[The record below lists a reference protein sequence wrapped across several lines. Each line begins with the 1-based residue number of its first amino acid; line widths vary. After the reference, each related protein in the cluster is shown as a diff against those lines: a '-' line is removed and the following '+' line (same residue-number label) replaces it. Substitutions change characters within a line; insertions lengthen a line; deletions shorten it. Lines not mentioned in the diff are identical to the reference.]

1 MSLCLDSSNT
11 SLPAVDFSG
20 SIINFRFIDIDVS
33 VIITLESGD
42 FLFIPGFN
50 NTDSVSRINI
60 PRDLLNNLFLYT
72 LTYTDLSN
80 SNWTHMKYSMN
91 VWPDISFCNSKVI
104 LSKAI
109 QPNAR
114 NQELQ
119 YDYTRYLIREITGSI
134 YMNGLFRNKDELLQK
149 VIALD
154 INFNTSVRSILSTCG
169 TTLVPKDNS
178 SYYNNPGRILIESI
192 LAQDN
197 VMETDNVE
205 RRAALI
211 QNFNDNINALYA
223 ANNNVEYYILGKKT
237 SGSID
242 KYYFPL
248 YLDTSSNRINPLY
261 IPVKFF
267 SAVFFGEIVD
277 LSTYTFYT
285 RSSVFDTNGSN
296 TEPSLTN
303 YATIHNHFFPFHFS
317 YSDSLSV
324 RLTYKPKNNT
334 YLGKEIHDRSYEVYL
349 DVGLD
354 SSFNVLYDPSGSEGL
369 PALVIAGNP
378 RQYRP
383 NLINKAFQYVFFNVL
398 TPNLYYSPY
407 NFYPTLFDIK
417 EITFSTKVEKR
428 FPNPNGVITVDNIIF
443 DCNEWNELLEMNHD
457 IQYCYVNTS
466 TEIPYITDEAQAA
479 YDLSYNIPTV
489 NWFVSIFTRPRN
501 KVTNDSE
508 GIGFDRFNSIPIVTQ
523 FDTWETHNLSNL
535 KWDDNMNCQCPWANI
550 LNLPVISITPYGSIS
565 LNGDQQIMAIAIA
578 TDNVNFEGYIKN
590 VVITFNDGRYIQMV

>member
-20 SIINFRFIDIDVS
+20 SILNFRFIDIDVS
-33 VIITLESGD
+33 VTITLESGD
-42 FLFIPGFN
+42 FLFIPGFS

-60 PRDLLNNLFLYT
+60 PRDFLNNLFLYT

-80 SNWTHMKYSMN
+80 SNWTHMKYAMN
-91 VWPDISFCNSKVI
+91 VWPDISFSNSKVI
-104 LSKAI
+104 LTKAI
-109 QPNAR
+109 NQNAR

-119 YDYTRYLIREITGSI
+119 YDYIRYLLKEITGSI

-149 VIALD
+149 VVALD
-154 INFNTSVRSILSTCG
+154 VNFNTSVRSILSTCG
-169 TTLVPKDNS
+169 TQLIPMDNS

-205 RRAALI
+205 RRSLLI
-211 QNFNDNINALYA
+211 QNFNDQITALYT
-223 ANNNVEYYILGKKT
+223 ANKNTDYYILGIILT
-237 SGSID
+237 ESTARYHYPI
-242 KYYFPL
+242 
-248 YLDTSSNRINPLY
+248 YLDTSANRTT
-261 IPVKFF
+261 PVKFV
-267 SAVFFGEIVD
+267 SAIFLGTTVD
-277 LSTYTFYT
+277 LSSYTFYT
-285 RSSVFDTNGSN
+285 VNTGINHSSTQPAGI
-296 TEPSLTN
+296 N
-303 YATIHNHFFPFHFS
+303 YSTIHNYFYPFNFN

-349 DVGLD
+349 DIGLD

-378 RQYRP
+378 RLYQP
-383 NLINKAFQYVFFNVL
+383 NLINKAFQYTFFNV
-398 TPNLYYSPY
+398 TPPNLYYSPY

-417 EITFSTKVEKR
+417 EITFSTMVEKR
-428 FPNPNGVITVDNIIF
+428 FPAPNGVITVDNIIF
-443 DCNEWNELLEMNHD
+443 DCNEWNELLEMNTD
-457 IQYCYVNTS
+457 IDYCYLNMS
-466 TEIPYITDEAQAA
+466 TDIPYITDASQAE

-501 KVTNDSE
+501 KGTTDSE
-508 GIGFDRFNSIPIVTQ
+508 GIGFDRFNSIPIVTR
-523 FDTWETHNLSNL
+523 FDTWETFNLSNL
-535 KWDDNMNCQCPWANI
+535 KWDDNMNCQCPWSNI
-550 LNLPVISITPYGSIS
+550 LNLPVVSITPYGSIT

-578 TDNVNFEGYIKN
+578 TDNINFRGYIKN

>member
-1 MSLCLDSSNT
+1 MSLYLDSSNT

-20 SIINFRFIDIDVS
+20 SILNFRFIDIDVS

-60 PRDLLNNLFLYT
+60 PRNLLNNLFLYT

-109 QPNAR
+109 NPNAR

-119 YDYTRYLIREITGSI
+119 YDYTRYLIKEITGSI
-134 YMNGLFRNKDELLQK
+134 YMNGLFRNKDELITK
-149 VIALD
+149 VIKLD
-154 INFNTSVRSILSTCG
+154 IEFNSSVRSILSTCG
-169 TTLVPKDNS
+169 TQIDPMDNS

-205 RRAALI
+205 RRALLI
-211 QNFNDNINALYA
+211 QDFKDAINTLYT
-223 ANNNVEYYILGKKT
+223 ANTNTAYYIEGIKVSST
-237 SGSID
+237 ATQFHYPI
-242 KYYFPL
+242 
-248 YLDTSSNRINPLY
+248 YLDTSANRTNPSY
-261 IPVKFF
+261 NPVKFV
-267 SAVFFGEIVD
+267 SAVFFGEIVN

-285 RSSVFDTNGSN
+285 LGTVLSVVSA
-296 TEPSLTN
+296 PSGYVN
-303 YATIHNHFFPFHFS
+303 YSTIHNYFFTFKFN

-369 PALVIAGNP
+369 PAKVIEGNP
-378 RQYRP
+378 RQYQA
-383 NLINKAFQYVFFNVL
+383 NQINKAFQYVFFNVSP
-398 TPNLYYSPY
+398 PNLYYSPY

-428 FPNPNGVITVDNIIF
+428 FPAPNGFITVDNIMF
-443 DCNEWNELLEMNHD
+443 DCNEWDELLETNTD
-457 IQYCYVNTS
+457 IGYCYMSVDV
-466 TEIPYITDEAQAA
+466 PYITDEAQAA

-489 NWFVSIFTRPRN
+489 NWFVSVFTRPRN
-501 KVTNDSE
+501 KGTTDSE
-508 GIGFDRFNSIPIVTQ
+508 GIGFDRFNSIPIVSQ
-523 FDTWETHNLSNL
+523 FDTWETRNLTNL
-535 KWDDNMNCQCPWANI
+535 KWDDNMNCQCPWTNI
-550 LNLPVISITPYGSIS
+550 LNLPVISATPYGEIK

-578 TDNVNFEGYIKN
+578 TDHVDFLGYIKD
-590 VVITFNDGRYIQMV
+590 VVITFNDGRFIKMI

>member
-20 SIINFRFIDIDVS
+20 SILNFRFIDIDVS
-33 VIITLESGD
+33 VTITLESGD
-42 FLFIPGFN
+42 FLFIPGFG

-60 PRDLLNNLFLYT
+60 PKDFLNNLFLYT

-80 SNWTHMKYSMN
+80 SNWTHMKYAMN

-104 LSKAI
+104 VTKAI
-109 QPNAR
+109 NQSAR

-119 YDYTRYLIREITGSI
+119 YDYIRYLLKEITGSI

-149 VIALD
+149 VVALD
-154 INFNTSVRSILSTCG
+154 IEFNTKVRSVLSTCG
-169 TTLVPKDNS
+169 TQLIPMDNS

-197 VMETDNVE
+197 VLETDNVE
-205 RRAALI
+205 RRALLI
-211 QNFNDNINALYA
+211 QNFNDEISTLYT
-223 ANNNVEYYILGKKT
+223 ANKDTEYYILGIILT
-237 SGSID
+237 ESTARYHYPI
-242 KYYFPL
+242 F
-248 YLDTSSNRINPLY
+248 LDTSANRTT
-261 IPVKFF
+261 PVKFV
-267 SAVFFGEIVD
+267 SAIFLGTTVN

-285 RSSVFDTNGSN
+285 VN
-296 TEPSLTN
+296 TGIQHSTDPPAGIN
-303 YATIHNHFFPFHFS
+303 YSTIHNHFFPFNFN

-349 DVGLD
+349 DIGLD
-354 SSFNVLYDPSGSEGL
+354 SSFNVLYDASGSEGL

-378 RQYRP
+378 RKYQP
-383 NLINKAFQYVFFNVL
+383 NLINKAFQYTFFNVSP
-398 TPNLYYSPY
+398 PNLYYSPY

-417 EITFSTKVEKR
+417 EITFSTMVEKR
-428 FPNPNGVITVDNIIF
+428 FPSPNGVIVVDNIIF
-443 DCNEWNELLEMNHD
+443 DCNEWNELLEMNTD

-466 TEIPYITDEAQAA
+466 TDIPYITDASQAE

-489 NWFVSIFTRPRN
+489 NWFVSVFTRPRN
-501 KVTNDSE
+501 KGTTDSE

-535 KWDDNMNCQCPWANI
+535 KWDDNMNCQCPWSDI
-550 LNLPVISITPYGSIS
+550 LNLPVISITPYGSIT
-565 LNGDQQIMAIAIA
+565 LNGDQQIMAMAIA
-578 TDNVNFEGYIKN
+578 TDNINFRGYIKN

>member
-1 MSLCLDSSNT
+1 MSLYLDSSNS

-20 SIINFRFIDIDVS
+20 SILNFRFIDIDVS

-50 NTDSVSRINI
+50 NTDSISRINI
-60 PRDLLNNLFLYT
+60 PRNLLNNLFLYT

-80 SNWTHMKYSMN
+80 SNWNNMKYAMN
-91 VWPDISFCNSKVI
+91 IWPDISFCNSKVI

-109 QPNAR
+109 NPNAR

-119 YDYTRYLIREITGSI
+119 YDYTRYLITEITGSI
-134 YMNGLFRNKDELLQK
+134 YMNGLFRNKDELLSK
-149 VIALD
+149 VIRLD
-154 INFNTSVRSILSTCG
+154 IEFNTSVRSILSTCG
-169 TTLVPKDNS
+169 TQIAPMNNS

-205 RRAALI
+205 RRTLLI
-211 QNFNDNINALYA
+211 QNFKDSINTLYT
-223 ANNNVEYYILGKKT
+223 ANTNTAYYLEGIKLAT
-237 SGSID
+237 TNTAF
-242 KYYFPL
+242 YYPI
-248 YLDTSSNRINPLY
+248 YLDTSANRTNPSY
-261 IPVKFF
+261 NPVKFV
-267 SAVFFGEIVD
+267 SAIFFGITVN

-285 RSSVFDTNGSN
+285 LGTVLSAVSAPGGYV
-296 TEPSLTN
+296 N
-303 YATIHNHFFPFHFS
+303 YSTIHNYFFPFQFN

-369 PALVIAGNP
+369 PAKVIEGNP
-378 RQYRP
+378 RQYQP
-383 NLINKAFQYVFFNVL
+383 NQINKAFQYVFFNV
-398 TPNLYYSPY
+398 TPPNLYYSPY

-428 FPNPNGVITVDNIIF
+428 FPAPNGFITVDNIMF
-443 DCNEWNELLEMNHD
+443 DCNEWHELLEVNHD
-457 IQYCYVNTS
+457 IQYCYMSVDV
-466 TEIPYITDEAQAA
+466 PYITDEAQAA

-489 NWFVSIFTRPRN
+489 NWFVSVFTRPRN
-501 KVTNDSE
+501 KGTTDSE
-508 GIGFDRFNSIPIVTQ
+508 GIGFDRFNSIPIVSQ
-523 FDTWETHNLSNL
+523 FDTWETRNLSNL
-535 KWDDNMNCQCPWANI
+535 KWDDNMNCQCPWTNI
-550 LNLPVISITPYGSIS
+550 LNLPVISVTPYGEIK

-578 TDNVNFEGYIKN
+578 TDHVDFLGYIKD
-590 VVITFNDGRYIQMV
+590 VVITFNDGRFIKMI